1 MEMSN
6 HGHHLGIEII
16 DSDHRE
22 ISELLAEIN
31 VHAGKEEDADRKIR
45 RLRDLSRLSRSHFL
59 LEEWM
64 MGAANYPGLAVHRM
78 RHAWMMEEILR
89 LAKYWGKQKDALAR
103 EPVGLLWESHIE
115 HIETEDRAY
124 GLWLGDIGGKSQ
136 WHRTLFSMSQ

>member
-1 MEMSN
+1 MDMSN

-31 VHAGKEEDADRKIR
+31 VHAGKEGEADRKIR
-45 RLRDLSRLSRSHFL
+45 RLRDLARLTRSHFL

-78 RHAWMMEEILR
+78 RHAWMLEEIGR
-89 LAKYWGKQKDALAR
+89 LAEYWGKQKNALAR
-103 EPVGLLWESHIE
+103 ESHIAHLE
-115 HIETEDRAY
+115 GEDRAY
-124 GLWLGDIGGKSQ
+124 GLWLDGMCSESERD
-136 WHRTLFSMSQ
+136 RAFYAMNR